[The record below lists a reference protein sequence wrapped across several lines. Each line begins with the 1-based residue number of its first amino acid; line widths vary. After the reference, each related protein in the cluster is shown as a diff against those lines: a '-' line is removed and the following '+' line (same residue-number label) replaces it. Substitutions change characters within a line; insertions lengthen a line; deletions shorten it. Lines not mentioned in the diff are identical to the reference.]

1 MIALHQ
7 SNSVSDAKKEPIY
20 RESFHEER
28 QSLESMA
35 RKYTSSYCDVIRA
48 KIILLVDEG
57 LSNDVI
63 ASRPVGAHIVAILMS
78 LHYDFSFFQYG
89 SAAFLTVYLSR
100 RVVHVSEFKDWKSEP
115 ISQKTSPTPVLAR
128 CTY

>member
-1 MIALHQ
+1 
-7 SNSVSDAKKEPIY
+7 
-20 RESFHEER
+20 
-28 QSLESMA
+28 MA
-35 RKYTSSYCDVIRA
+35 GCRRASYVQ
-48 KIILLVDEG
+48 LLGNTMTYFWSRIGD
-57 LSNDVI
+57 LINDVI

-128 CTY
+128 CT